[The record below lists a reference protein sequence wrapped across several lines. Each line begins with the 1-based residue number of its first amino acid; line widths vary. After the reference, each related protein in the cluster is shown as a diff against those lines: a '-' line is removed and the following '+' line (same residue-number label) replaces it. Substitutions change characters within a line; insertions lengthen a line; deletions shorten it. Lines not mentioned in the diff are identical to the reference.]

1 MMTDLWKD
9 IQYVASLGS
18 SGCPLAT
25 LLAMKG
31 SKNLIFLHDRWTI
44 IESLR
49 PMRPFD
55 VDIVNK
61 KILIVD
67 SIMRTGLTVSNGIRT
82 IKERGGTP
90 YVAVIVLLNEW
101 VDKTLFADIAD
112 VNLYFVFPWNKRMF
126 ELAREKKLC

>member
-1 MMTDLWKD
+1 MTDLWKD

-82 IKERGGTP
+82 IKEGGGTP
-90 YVAVIVLLNEW
+90 YVAVIV
-101 VDKTLFADIAD
+101 
-112 VNLYFVFPWNKRMF
+112 
-126 ELAREKKLC
+126 